1 MKPAKPQKGDATFS
15 VQSSR
20 VAGGIM
26 LVLRGELDLRTAS
39 VVEEALADAER
50 SHELV
55 ALDLRHLSFM
65 DSTGLRLIVVAEQR
79 ARQSGHRLVIVQGPP
94 WVQRLFEVTGLG
106 QWLDVRSDPSDLSP
120 SR

>member
-1 MKPAKPQKGDATFS
+1 MPAKPKKGT
-15 VQSSR
+15 QHSR
-20 VAGGIM
+20 CNPRGVADGIM
-26 LVLRGELDLRTAS
+26 LVLRGELDLTTARIA
-39 VVEEALADAER
+39 EEALADAEQ

-55 ALDLRHLSFM
+55 ALDLRNLSFM

-94 WVQRLFEVTGLG
+94 WVQRLFEVTGIDK
-106 QWLDVRSDPSDLSP
+106 WLDARSDPSDLSA

>member
-20 VAGGIM
+20 VADGIM

-39 VVEEALADAER
+39 IAEEALADAER

-55 ALDLRHLSFM
+55 ALDLRNLSFM

-94 WVQRLFEVTGLG
+94 WVQRLFEVTGIDK
-106 QWLDVRSDPSDLSP
+106 WLDVRSDPSDLSP

>member
-1 MKPAKPQKGDATFS
+1 MPAKPQKGDATFS

-26 LVLRGELDLRTAS
+26 LVLRGELDLTTARIA
-39 VVEEALADAER
+39 EEALAAAEQ

-55 ALDLRHLSFM
+55 ALDLRNLSFM

-79 ARQSGHRLVIVQGPP
+79 ARQSGHRLVIVQGRP
-94 WVQRLFEVTGLG
+94 GC
-106 QWLDVRSDPSDLSP
+106 SAC